1 MRGPIDDN
9 RVLIFDTTLRDGE
22 QAPGFSMGVPEKL
35 RVAAALRDLGVD
47 IIEAGFAAAS
57 PGDEDAIRAVAQEIE
72 GPVICSLARASVG
85 DIEAAARALQY
96 ARRRRI
102 HIFLATSPIH
112 REAKLNM
119 SCAQVVESAVQSVRY
134 AKSFCGDVEFSAE
147 DAIRTE
153 PAFLV
158 EVLQAAADA
167 GATTLNVP
175 DTVGYSMPDEI
186 GRLFAML
193 KANVKVAPGV
203 RFSTHCHNDLGM
215 AVANSVMAVQA
226 GARQIECTINGIGE
240 RAGNGALEEVVM
252 ALRTRADQFAVTTN
266 IDTTRL
272 TAVSRLVS
280 RVTKSPV
287 VRNKAVVGRNAFAHE
302 AGIHQHGVM
311 ADARTYEV
319 MRPEDVGMSASELV
333 LGKHSGRHAVDKRAR
348 ELGYQFDP
356 AEMMKVFAAFKR
368 RADEIGALD
377 DTELHALFTDGD
389 AAERG
394 WSLTRLEARTDRTG
408 RSRAVTV
415 VELMRDDESTTH
427 VAIGETALEAA
438 FLALREAAGEDA
450 RVVEIDVM
458 QTGYGA
464 TPDAAAETVVR
475 IGGREWSGH
484 GQGPDPLW
492 AGVRAFLDAFNKA
505 ARAKGYSVAPR
516 ETYNEA
522 AG

>member
-1 MRGPIDDN
+1 MGHVDGN

-47 IIEAGFAAAS
+47 VIEAGFAAAS
-57 PGDEDAIRAVAQEIE
+57 PGDEDAIRAVAREIE
-72 GPVICSLARASVG
+72 GPTICSLARASVE
-85 DIEAAARALQY
+85 DIEAAARALES
-96 ARRRRI
+96 ARNRRI

-112 REAKLNM
+112 REAKLGM
-119 SCAQVVESAVQSVRY
+119 SCAQVVEAAVRSVRF

-147 DAIRTE
+147 DAVRTE
-153 PAFLV
+153 PEFLV

-175 DTVGYSMPDEI
+175 DTVGYSTPDEI

-193 KANVKVAPGV
+193 NRRIRRAAGV

-252 ALRTRADQFAVTTN
+252 ALRTRADQFAVTTG
-266 IDTTRL
+266 IDTTKL
-272 TAVSRLVS
+272 TATSRLVS
-280 RVTKSPV
+280 RLTKSPV

-302 AGIHQHGVM
+302 AGIHQHGMM

-319 MRPEDVGMSASELV
+319 MRPEDVGMKASELV
-333 LGKHSGRHAVDKRAR
+333 LGKHSGRHAVGKRAR
-348 ELGYQFDP
+348 ELGFELDS

-377 DTELHALFTDGD
+377 DDELRAIVTQGD
-389 AAERG
+389 ATEQG
-394 WSLTRLEARTDRTG
+394 WSLTRLEARTEKTG

-415 VELMRDDESTTH
+415 VELARDGESTTH

-438 FLALREAAGEDA
+438 FFALRQAAGQDA
-450 RVVEIDVM
+450 HVEEIEIG
-458 QTGYGA
+458 QAGYGVN
-464 TPDAAAETVVR
+464 PDAAAEATVC
-475 IGGREWSGH
+475 IAGKSWPGR

-492 AGVRAFLDAFNKA
+492 AGVRALVDAFNKA
-505 ARAKGYSVAPR
+505 ARTNDRYAGPR
-516 ETYNEA
+516 ESYNEA